1 MCSKSY
7 RVWWSLN
14 ALRLAPFTCIHTC
27 SPIWPNHFVRS
38 AVFAMVIVM
47 YLLFSCVCVCIECII
62 VSVPILRFCLAFASL
77 SPPHSPLY
85 FHGFVQW
92 AAQCNS
98 TFAQKENKYTVFGW
112 TTTAAATRTTLN
124 GYTCSMHDT
133 NRNEQHQQQAARKNK
148 KSAGK
153 AEKNRMDLR
162 KQDEK
167 AAWHFLFLLND
178 GKIFM
183 TVVVTVLSIWT
194 WSWTWILGTRFNWK
208 LLAWPFIITLHLVLW
223 LWHCVDWAKKGL
235 RKKRGKKISRVSL
248 FLRSSPIF
256 NRESFTLNFSVHWLK
271 TCLL

>member
-1 MCSKSY
+1 MI
-7 RVWWSLN
+7 
-14 ALRLAPFTCIHTC
+14 P
-27 SPIWPNHFVRS
+27 
-38 AVFAMVIVM
+38 
-47 YLLFSCVCVCIECII
+47 LLK
-62 VSVPILRFCLAFASL
+62 RW
-77 SPPHSPLY
+77 H
-85 FHGFVQW
+85 
-92 AAQCNS
+92 N
-98 TFAQKENKYTVFGW
+98 
-112 TTTAAATRTTLN
+112 
-124 GYTCSMHDT
+124 

-153 AEKNRMDLR
+153 AEKNRLDLR

-208 LLAWPFIITLHLVLW
+208 LLAWPFIITLHVVLW

-248 FLRSSPIF
+248 SLRSSPIF

-271 TCLL
+271 TCVRVPTNNHWCLCYNLRCHGTCCARHHPWRQWSIHSTVDYQKWEIHTESTNTSNKQ